1 MLAGM
6 NYVSGAKH
14 SHFVARATGLLLLL
28 GYYCYYYNC
37 YLFKGHWEN
46 KEKDWKLTPKMI
58 VKQGEQS
65 RKQAS
70 DLLYILARQKKC
82 SPKNA
87 P

>member
-1 MLAGM
+1 
-6 NYVSGAKH
+6 
-14 SHFVARATGLLLLL
+14 
-28 GYYCYYYNC
+28 
-37 YLFKGHWEN
+37 
-46 KEKDWKLTPKMI
+46 MI

-82 SPKNA
+82 PKNA